1 MAIRRFDRRR
11 LTLARWWIRQRL
23 LRRRLVERD
32 LVDAAEITRVAGVDI
47 SFVKESETDA
57 CAALVV
63 CELPSLRVVYERFER
78 VVLRGPF
85 APLAGGVRVVDAP
98 QHVATAEPSSAV
110 PSRLRRCLSSPAALA
125 SRTWLSRAALL
136 APGWATL
143 RAPNGGLRCGR
154 AAFKC
159 GLSAA

>member
-1 MAIRRFDRRR
+1 MRPTLALACGAALALLVIRNLDRRR

-78 VVLRGPF
+78 VVLREPYVPGY
-85 APLAGGVRVVDAP
+85 LAFREVCLLYTSDA
-98 QHVATAEPSSAV
+98 ADE
-110 PSRLRRCLSSPAALA
+110 
-125 SRTWLSRAALL
+125 
-136 APGWATL
+136 
-143 RAPNGGLRCGR
+143 
-154 AAFKC
+154 
-159 GLSAA
+159 